1 MKKNNIAATKIII
14 NIFMILLY
22 EIIQG
27 KMELVIK
34 LFVLISFI
42 LALYVL
48 IRNFDV
54 LKIILIYFKD
64 LLFRK

>member
-1 MKKNNIAATKIII
+1 
-14 NIFMILLY
+14 
-22 EIIQG
+22 
-27 KMELVIK
+27 MELVIK
-34 LFVLISFI
+34 LFVCISLI

>member
-1 MKKNNIAATKIII
+1 
-14 NIFMILLY
+14 
-22 EIIQG
+22 
-27 KMELVIK
+27 MELVIK
-34 LFVLISFI
+34 LFVLISLI
-42 LALYVL
+42 LALYVS

>member
-1 MKKNNIAATKIII
+1 
-14 NIFMILLY
+14 
-22 EIIQG
+22 
-27 KMELVIK
+27 MELVIK
-34 LFVLISFI
+34 LFVLITLI

>member
-1 MKKNNIAATKIII
+1 
-14 NIFMILLY
+14 
-22 EIIQG
+22 
-27 KMELVIK
+27 MELVIK
-34 LFVLISFI
+34 LFVLISLI

-54 LKIILIYFKD
+54 LKIIFIYFKD

>member
-1 MKKNNIAATKIII
+1 
-14 NIFMILLY
+14 
-22 EIIQG
+22 
-27 KMELVIK
+27 MELVIK
-34 LFVLISFI
+34 LFVLISLI

-64 LLFRK
+64 LLLRK

>member
-1 MKKNNIAATKIII
+1 
-14 NIFMILLY
+14 
-22 EIIQG
+22 
-27 KMELVIK
+27 MELVIK
-34 LFVLISFI
+34 LFVLISLI

-54 LKIILIYFKD
+54 LKIIFIYLKD

>member
-1 MKKNNIAATKIII
+1 
-14 NIFMILLY
+14 
-22 EIIQG
+22 
-27 KMELVIK
+27 MELVIK
-34 LFVLISFI
+34 LFVLISLI

-54 LKIILIYFKD
+54 LKIMLIYFKD

>member
-1 MKKNNIAATKIII
+1 
-14 NIFMILLY
+14 
-22 EIIQG
+22 
-27 KMELVIK
+27 MELVIK
-34 LFVLISFI
+34 LFALISLI

>member
-1 MKKNNIAATKIII
+1 
-14 NIFMILLY
+14 
-22 EIIQG
+22 
-27 KMELVIK
+27 MELVIK

>member
-1 MKKNNIAATKIII
+1 
-14 NIFMILLY
+14 
-22 EIIQG
+22 
-27 KMELVIK
+27 MELVIK
-34 LFVLISFI
+34 LFVLISLL

-54 LKIILIYFKD
+54 FKIILIYFKD

>member
-1 MKKNNIAATKIII
+1 
-14 NIFMILLY
+14 
-22 EIIQG
+22 
-27 KMELVIK
+27 MELVIK
-34 LFVLISFI
+34 LFVLISLI

-48 IRNFDV
+48 IRNIDV

>member
-1 MKKNNIAATKIII
+1 
-14 NIFMILLY
+14 
-22 EIIQG
+22 
-27 KMELVIK
+27 MELVIK
-34 LFVLISFI
+34 LFVLISLI

-48 IRNFDV
+48 MRNFDV

>member
-1 MKKNNIAATKIII
+1 
-14 NIFMILLY
+14 
-22 EIIQG
+22 
-27 KMELVIK
+27 MELVIK
-34 LFVLISFI
+34 FFILISLI

>member
-1 MKKNNIAATKIII
+1 
-14 NIFMILLY
+14 
-22 EIIQG
+22 
-27 KMELVIK
+27 MELVIK
-34 LFVLISFI
+34 LFVLISLI